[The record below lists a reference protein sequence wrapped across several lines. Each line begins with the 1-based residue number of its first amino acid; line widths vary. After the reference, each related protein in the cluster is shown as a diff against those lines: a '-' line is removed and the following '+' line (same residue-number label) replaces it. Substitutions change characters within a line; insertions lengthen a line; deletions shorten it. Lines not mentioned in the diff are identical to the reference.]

1 MYYLM
6 NKRFFLLI
14 AVLLMCVCSI
24 KAVPA
29 HPGTIKVQQPNG
41 SFVTLRLVGDEWQH
55 FQTTADGYSV
65 VKNQQGYYVYAE
77 KKNGQLE
84 ATALVAHDEAE
95 RTVSEQTYLSTVK
108 KYQAPDMSERQVQ
121 ERQLVQ
127 RRRQEILAG
136 RRAQGNRATNYSNFR
151 GLIILI
157 EFDDKGFS
165 REDYPE
171 IMNDMVNKEGYS
183 GFDNLTLT
191 GSVRDYFSDN
201 SGGKFQPHFDIA
213 GPYKVPFSQYDCN
226 INKDNKIGQILR
238 AAIDSADV
246 VGNVNFKDYD
256 GDGDG
261 KVDLVYFIVAG
272 NGANYSGNNENLWW
286 PHRSGF
292 WGIKKDGVYLQD
304 YASSTELLGY
314 MSRPTTIRIDGIGT
328 IVHEFSHVLGL
339 PDFYDTDYEKGGGQS
354 YDPGDWSVMASG
366 CYADS
371 GDTPVGYSLYE
382 RYSVGFCEEP
392 ETITAEGSYTLE
404 PLFSS
409 FTGFRIDSPVN
420 KEFFLFENRQND
432 AFKWDKCLP
441 GSGMLVHRVDK
452 TNTGVW
458 YNNTINVNPDHNYY
472 EVVRAGGNGS
482 SGTAADVFP
491 GTRKVTTL
499 NAKTTPA
506 NLKTWSGKST
516 RWGLKNIQMANGVIT
531 FDIEDIYALRELSL
545 PESLTVCIGLVTQLE
560 AVVEP
565 DDAIYQL
572 TWSSDDESVA
582 TVDKDGKVKGIAEG
596 KCTITAESNN
606 GVKANCL
613 VIVEYIEPIS
623 LSDFKSLPEG
633 EVALLQLTNAQV
645 LYVYENTAY
654 VREDEEN
661 SCIMF
666 KDMDLNLKKD
676 DVLNGMVLVGVD
688 EENGMKQVLGIE
700 GSTNDSNL
708 EITSGEEAE
717 PREKKLEELSPADYS
732 DYVLVKQVQ
741 LVKDDGIWAVSE
753 DGNVRVRMWNKFMD
767 MSILLKNYDG
777 KYFDVYAI
785 YGTDVLDGSVINE
798 LYMVKT
804 PVEVEAPTAIN
815 EVRWKIDEG
824 SGDLYNLNGQRVDQQ
839 YKGLVIRNGRV
850 VLNK

>member
-1 MYYLM
+1 M
-6 NKRFFLLI
+6 LI

-84 ATALVAHDEAE
+84 ATAFVAHDEAE
-95 RTVSEQTYLSTVK
+95 RTASEQSYLSAVK
-108 KYQAPDMSERQVQ
+108 KYQAPDMSERLIQ
-121 ERQLVQ
+121 ERQLIQQ
-127 RRRQEILAG
+127 RQQEILAG

-328 IVHEFSHVLGL
+328 ICHEFSHVLGL
-339 PDFYDTDYEKGGGQS
+339 PDFYDSDYENGGGQS
-354 YDPGDWSVMASG
+354 NDPGDWSVMASG

-392 ETITAEGSYTLE
+392 EQITAEGSYTLE

-420 KEFFLFENRQND
+420 KEFFLFENRQDD

-572 TWSSDDESVA
+572 TWSSDNESVA

-606 GVKANCL
+606 GVKATCQ
-613 VIVEYIEPIS
+613 VIVENIEPIS

-661 SCIMF
+661 GCIMF
-666 KDMDLNLKKD
+666 KDMNLNLKKD

-785 YGTDVLDGSVINE
+785 YGTDVLNDTVINE

-824 SGDLYNLNGQRVDQQ
+824 SGDLYNLNGQRVDRQ

>member
-1 MYYLM
+1 M
-6 NKRFFLLI
+6 LI

>member
-1 MYYLM
+1 
-6 NKRFFLLI
+6 
-14 AVLLMCVCSI
+14 
-24 KAVPA
+24 
-29 HPGTIKVQQPNG
+29 
-41 SFVTLRLVGDEWQH
+41 
-55 FQTTADGYSV
+55 
-65 VKNQQGYYVYAE
+65 
-77 KKNGQLE
+77 
-84 ATALVAHDEAE
+84 
-95 RTVSEQTYLSTVK
+95 
-108 KYQAPDMSERQVQ
+108 
-121 ERQLVQ
+121 
-127 RRRQEILAG
+127 
-136 RRAQGNRATNYSNFR
+136 
-151 GLIILI
+151 
-157 EFDDKGFS
+157 
-165 REDYPE
+165 
-171 IMNDMVNKEGYS
+171 
-183 GFDNLTLT
+183 
-191 GSVRDYFSDN
+191 
-201 SGGKFQPHFDIA
+201 
-213 GPYKVPFSQYDCN
+213 
-226 INKDNKIGQILR
+226 
-238 AAIDSADV
+238 
-246 VGNVNFKDYD
+246 VNFKDYD

-314 MSRPTTIRIDGIGT
+314 MSRPSTVQIDGIGT

-392 ETITAEGSYTLE
+392 EKIAAEGSYTLE

-420 KEFFLFENRQND
+420 KEFFLFENRQKD

-572 TWSSDDESVA
+572 TWSSDNESVA

-606 GVKANCL
+606 GVKATCQ
-613 VIVEYIEPIS
+613 VIVENIEPIS

-661 SCIMF
+661 GCIMF

-815 EVRWKIDEG
+815 EVKWKKDEG
-824 SGDLYNLNGQRVDQQ
+824 SGDLYNLNGQRVDRQ

>member
-1 MYYLM
+1 M

>member
-1 MYYLM
+1 
-6 NKRFFLLI
+6 
-14 AVLLMCVCSI
+14 
-24 KAVPA
+24 
-29 HPGTIKVQQPNG
+29 
-41 SFVTLRLVGDEWQH
+41 
-55 FQTTADGYSV
+55 
-65 VKNQQGYYVYAE
+65 
-77 KKNGQLE
+77 
-84 ATALVAHDEAE
+84 
-95 RTVSEQTYLSTVK
+95 
-108 KYQAPDMSERQVQ
+108 
-121 ERQLVQ
+121 
-127 RRRQEILAG
+127 
-136 RRAQGNRATNYSNFR
+136 
-151 GLIILI
+151 
-157 EFDDKGFS
+157 
-165 REDYPE
+165 
-171 IMNDMVNKEGYS
+171 
-183 GFDNLTLT
+183 
-191 GSVRDYFSDN
+191 
-201 SGGKFQPHFDIA
+201 
-213 GPYKVPFSQYDCN
+213 
-226 INKDNKIGQILR
+226 
-238 AAIDSADV
+238 
-246 VGNVNFKDYD
+246 
-256 GDGDG
+256 
-261 KVDLVYFIVAG
+261 
-272 NGANYSGNNENLWW
+272 
-286 PHRSGF
+286 
-292 WGIKKDGVYLQD
+292 
-304 YASSTELLGY
+304 
-314 MSRPTTIRIDGIGT
+314 
-328 IVHEFSHVLGL
+328 
-339 PDFYDTDYEKGGGQS
+339 
-354 YDPGDWSVMASG
+354 
-366 CYADS
+366 
-371 GDTPVGYSLYE
+371 
-382 RYSVGFCEEP
+382 
-392 ETITAEGSYTLE
+392 
-404 PLFSS
+404 
-409 FTGFRIDSPVN
+409 
-420 KEFFLFENRQND
+420 
-432 AFKWDKCLP
+432 
-441 GSGMLVHRVDK
+441 MLVHRVDK

-572 TWSSDDESVA
+572 TWSSDNESVA

-606 GVKANCL
+606 GVKATCQ
-613 VIVEYIEPIS
+613 VIVENIEPIS

-666 KDMDLNLKKD
+666 KDMNLNLKKD